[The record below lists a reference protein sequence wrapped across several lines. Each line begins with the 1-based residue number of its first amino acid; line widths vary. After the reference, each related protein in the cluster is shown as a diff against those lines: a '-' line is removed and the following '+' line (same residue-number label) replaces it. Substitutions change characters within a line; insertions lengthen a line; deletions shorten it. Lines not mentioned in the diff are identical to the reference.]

1 MTAVMERLDSEEGA
15 VFRLQPCQ
23 FLIPGLVDCHI
34 HAPQF
39 SFTGTATDVPLM
51 DWLDV
56 SVVRQGDGQ
65 AVRYKGTQAL
75 GIGSMC
81 V

>member
-1 MTAVMERLDSEEGA
+1 MERLDSEEGA

-56 SVVRQGDGQ
+56 SVDDRSHRHAGKQDWLDVSM
-65 AVRYKGTQAL
+65 KGMA
-75 GIGSMC
+75 
-81 V
+81 